1 MKFYYGKN
9 IFDLHTSD
17 NETTDLLKFFG
28 ISTAMQFVSL
38 FFLNEGN
45 ITISLFITYLK
56 CTVVNYA
63 NKNSSS
69 LNKHYLRAVEYAIYG
84 PLNTLFLF
92 FFDFLFM
99 FILTMLLLKTLWK
112 NYYFLIQTSKIHL
125 FHRILGIQTF
135 WF

>member
-45 ITISLFITYLK
+45 ITISLLITYLK

-69 LNKHYLRAVEYAIYG
+69 LNKHYLRAVEYAIS
-84 PLNTLFLF
+84 F

-112 NYYFLIQTSKIHL
+112 NYYLLIQTSKIHL
-125 FHRILGIQTF
+125 FHRILGFQTF

>member
-45 ITISLFITYLK
+45 ITISLLITYLK

-69 LNKHYLRAVEYAIYG
+69 LNKHYLRAVEYTIS
-84 PLNTLFLF
+84 F

-125 FHRILGIQTF
+125 FHRILGFQTF

>member
-45 ITISLFITYLK
+45 ITISLLITYLK

-69 LNKHYLRAVEYAIYG
+69 LNKYYLRAVEYAIS
-84 PLNTLFLF
+84 F

-125 FHRILGIQTF
+125 FHRILGFQTF

>member
-45 ITISLFITYLK
+45 ITISLLITYLK

-69 LNKHYLRAVEYAIYG
+69 LNKHYLRAVEYAIS
-84 PLNTLFLF
+84 F

-125 FHRILGIQTF
+125 FHRILGFQTF
-135 WF
+135 

>member
-45 ITISLFITYLK
+45 ITISLLITYLK

-69 LNKHYLRAVEYAIYG
+69 LNKHYLRAVEYAIS
-84 PLNTLFLF
+84 F
-92 FFDFLFM
+92 FFDSLFM

-125 FHRILGIQTF
+125 FHRILGFQTF

>member
-38 FFLNEGN
+38 LFLNEGN
-45 ITISLFITYLK
+45 ITISLLITYLK

-69 LNKHYLRAVEYAIYG
+69 LNKHYLRAVEYAIS
-84 PLNTLFLF
+84 F

-112 NYYFLIQTSKIHL
+112 NYYLLIQTSKIHL
-125 FHRILGIQTF
+125 FHRILGFQTF

>member
-45 ITISLFITYLK
+45 ITISLLITYLK

-69 LNKHYLRAVEYAIYG
+69 LNKHYLRAVEYAIS
-84 PLNTLFLF
+84 F

-125 FHRILGIQTF
+125 FHRILGFQTF

>member
-45 ITISLFITYLK
+45 ITISLLITYLK

-69 LNKHYLRAVEYAIYG
+69 LNKHYLRAVEYAIS
-84 PLNTLFLF
+84 F

-99 FILTMLLLKTLWK
+99 FILTMLLLKTL
-112 NYYFLIQTSKIHL
+112 
-125 FHRILGIQTF
+125 
-135 WF
+135 

>member
-45 ITISLFITYLK
+45 ITISLLITYLK

-69 LNKHYLRAVEYAIYG
+69 LNKHYLRAVEYAIS
-84 PLNTLFLF
+84 F

-112 NYYFLIQTSKIHL
+112 NYYFLTQTSKIHL
-125 FHRILGIQTF
+125 FHRILGFQTF